1 MTLGDIWL
9 IATFFVL
16 IHSFFVASN
25 LLFTSVSIG
34 IDSEGSF
41 FSHYPQ
47 GYQKTQPALEVG
59 FLLQQPEYN

>member
-1 MTLGDIWL
+1 MTLADVWL

-25 LLFTSVSIG
+25 LFSGSFSVG
-34 IDSEGSF
+34 VDTVGSF

-47 GYQKTQPALEVG
+47 GYQKTELALEVG
-59 FLLQQPEYN
+59 IQT

>member
-1 MTLGDIWL
+1 MTLADIWL

-25 LLFTSVSIG
+25 LFSGSLFIG
-34 IDSEGSF
+34 IDSVRS

>member
-1 MTLGDIWL
+1 MTLADIWL

-25 LLFTSVSIG
+25 LFSGSLFIG

-47 GYQKTQPALEVG
+47 GYQKIELALEVG
-59 FLLQQPEYN
+59 LLLQQLEYN